1 MLPMTIVSL
10 SFPDQMVKDLD
21 QIQDTGGFAGRSEL
35 VRAAIRLLIEDRK
48 EKDSLLGHVNAVIV
62 VTHDESNEAPITK
75 LKHEFEDI
83 VKTHIHNK
91 ISHSNCV
98 ELFLVEGEG
107 RKVASMTKAFQ
118 REEKMKSVKLIVI

>member
-1 MLPMTIVSL
+1 MGIVSL
-10 SFPDQMVKDLD
+10 SFPDQMIKEMD
-21 QIQDTGGFAGRSEL
+21 QIQRSGGFAGRSEL
-35 VRAAIRLLIEDRK
+35 VRSAIRLLLEDYK
-48 EKDSLLGHVNAVIV
+48 EKNALSGHMNAIIV

-91 ISHSNCV
+91 ISHGNCV

-107 RKVASMTKAFQ
+107 KKVASMTKAFQ

>member
-1 MLPMTIVSL
+1 MTIVSL
-10 SFPDQMVKDLD
+10 SFPDQMVKELD
-21 QIQDTGGFAGRSEL
+21 EIQGTGGFAGRSEL

-48 EKDSLLGHVNAVIV
+48 EKDSLLGHVNAVVV
-62 VTHDESNEAPITK
+62 VTHDESNEAPITR

-91 ISHSNCV
+91 ISRSNCV

-107 RKVASMTKAFQ
+107 KKVASMTKAFQ

>member
-1 MLPMTIVSL
+1 
-10 SFPDQMVKDLD
+10 MVRELD
-21 QIQDTGGFAGRSEL
+21 EIQNTGAFAGRSEL

-48 EKDSLLGHVNAVIV
+48 EKDSLLGHVNAVVV
-62 VTHDESNEAPITK
+62 VTHDESNEAPITR

-91 ISHSNCV
+91 ISRSNCV

-107 RKVASMTKAFQ
+107 KKVASMTKAFQ

>member
-1 MLPMTIVSL
+1 MTIVSL
-10 SFPDQMVKDLD
+10 SFPDQMVKELD
-21 QIQDTGGFAGRSEL
+21 EIQDTGGFAGRSEL

-48 EKDSLLGHVNAVIV
+48 EKDSLLGRVNAVVV
-62 VTHDESNEAPITK
+62 VTHDESNEAPITR

-91 ISHSNCV
+91 ISRSNCV

-107 RKVASMTKAFQ
+107 KKVASMTKAFQ

>member
-1 MLPMTIVSL
+1 
-10 SFPDQMVKDLD
+10 MVKELD
-21 QIQDTGGFAGRSEL
+21 EIQNTGAFAGRSEL

-48 EKDSLLGHVNAVIV
+48 EKDSLLGHVNAVVV
-62 VTHDESNEAPITK
+62 VTHDESNEAPITR

-91 ISHSNCV
+91 ISRSNCV

-107 RKVASMTKAFQ
+107 KKVSSMTKAFQ

>member
-1 MLPMTIVSL
+1 MAIVSL
-10 SFPDQMVKDLD
+10 SFPDQIIKELD
-21 QIQDTGGFAGRSEL
+21 RIQDTGGFTGRSEL

-48 EKDSLLGHVNAVIV
+48 EKDSLFGHVNAVVV
-62 VTHDESNEAPITK
+62 VTHDESNEVPITK

-91 ISHSNCV
+91 ISHGNCV

-107 RKVASMTKAFQ
+107 KKVASMTKAFQ

>member
-1 MLPMTIVSL
+1 MTIVSL
-10 SFPDQMVKDLD
+10 SFPDQMVKELD

-35 VRAAIRLLIEDRK
+35 VRAAIRLLIEDRR
-48 EKDSLLGHVNAVIV
+48 EKNSLLGHVNAVVV
-62 VTHDESNEAPITK
+62 VTHDESNEAPITR

-98 ELFLVEGEG
+98 ELFLVEGDG
-107 RKVASMTKAFQ
+107 KKVASMTKAFQ
-118 REEKMKSVKLIVI
+118 KEEKMKSVKLIVI